1 MKYMS
6 KLISLLYSIADA
18 IREKKNSEEGEPNE
32 GGGDNQ
38 QNIDN
43 GLFGADA
50 IQASFFHSD
59 TQSYEQIIYD
69 NINDVINDLIYGRKT
84 DDNDATN
91 IQFLYKDK
99 IDDSDLVGKALY
111 GVINLRGERVG
122 QEYFTDLKVKFLNEE
137 TAGNYICVTD
147 PYYNVDDYYIIRRKT
162 DDD

>member
-1 MKYMS
+1 MKALLEIL
-6 KLISLLYSIADA
+6 KALYSIKDA
-18 IREKKNSEEGEPNE
+18 ISNKKNNSSDE
-32 GGGDNQ
+32 GGDSNE
-38 QNIDN
+38 QNVDN

-137 TAGNYICVTD
+137 TAGNYICVID